1 MPHFV
6 LQKFLVNPSKKIPE
20 IEAAEKFKKPKIP
33 RMWSL
38 AAVSNTKENDI
49 FDNEKPDPF
58 GFASQDQN
66 AQANIVVKPKKVE
79 KVFSLGTKT
88 KVGKR
93 V

>member
-1 MPHFV
+1 MLSSV
-6 LQKFLVNPSKKIPE
+6 
-20 IEAAEKFKKPKIP
+20 
-33 RMWSL
+33 
-38 AAVSNTKENDI
+38 AVSNTKENDI

-93 V
+93 VWTAFLFVASNIAFDFAKLVE